1 MNEFIQEFKVSGT
14 ALRLAVKDLIDQE
27 GCVTTAGSRAL
38 AESSLPAEKDAVC
51 LQGARDAQVQ
61 IVGRTNM
68 HELAYGVTG
77 INPWYGTPV
86 NPLGKN
92 LVPGGSSSGSA
103 VAVALDRADVA
114 FGSDT
119 GGSVRIP
126 AACCGIAGLKTT
138 HGRISLEGVWPLAP
152 SLDSIGPMAKD
163 VRGLIDGMKLLE
175 PNFDLGSTQTL
186 RVGKIRL
193 DADPAIERALDN
205 ALNAVGWD
213 VVEVNVPEWFEVT
226 DQCLTLIKAE
236 GWRTDRL
243 LVERFPALIGEDV
256 RTKLIGGS
264 YVDEQQLVNV
274 RSEQLVWRR
283 RLEMLFEEFDL
294 LVTPT
299 LSIFPPSLQDA
310 LVLQDGRSRCTL
322 PANFAGVP
330 ALALPI
336 PSSGQ
341 LPASIQLMAPMYG
354 EESLLRAG
362 LEIEEALTSK

>member
-1 MNEFIQEFKVSGT
+1 MNEFIQEFSPSGT

-38 AESSLPAEKDAVC
+38 ADSPPAEKDALC

-77 INPWYGTPV
+77 VNPWYGTPV

-114 FGSDT
+114 YGSDT

-163 VRGLIDGMKLLE
+163 VRGLIDGMKLLVPGFE
-175 PNFDLGSTQTL
+175 IGSTRTL
-186 RVGKIRL
+186 RVGKVRL
-193 DADPAIERALDN
+193 EADPLIDQALDH
-205 ALNAVGWD
+205 ALQAVGW
-213 VVEVNVPEWFEVT
+213 EVIEIDVPEWFEVT
-226 DQCLTLIKAE
+226 AQCLTLIKAE
-236 GWRTDRL
+236 GWRSDRL
-243 LVERFPALIGEDV
+243 LVERFPELIGEDV

-264 YVDEQQLVNV
+264 LVSDEELATV
-274 RSEQLVWRR
+274 RSAQIAWRR
-283 RLEMLFEEFDL
+283 RLELLHEEFDL
-294 LVTPT
+294 LVSPT
-299 LSIFPPSLQDA
+299 LSLFPPSLQDA

-322 PANFAGVP
+322 PSNFAGTP

-336 PSSGQ
+336 PSSGG

-362 LEIEEALTSK
+362 LELEDAVMSRS